1 MSYFSNTLFPVVES
15 TFEGTRPSDLPKSQH
30 LAAKKI
36 RAAGYPREA
45 AYVESVSRADLQNIY
60 RYSNLVNPERDNE
73 ETAWEIAEQEWSGR

>member
-36 RAAGYPREA
+36 QAAGYPHEA
-45 AYVESVSRADLQNIY
+45 AYVASVSRADLQNIY
-60 RYSNLVNPERDNE
+60 RYSNLASPERENE
-73 ETAWEIAEQEWSGR
+73 EIADQEWGGS